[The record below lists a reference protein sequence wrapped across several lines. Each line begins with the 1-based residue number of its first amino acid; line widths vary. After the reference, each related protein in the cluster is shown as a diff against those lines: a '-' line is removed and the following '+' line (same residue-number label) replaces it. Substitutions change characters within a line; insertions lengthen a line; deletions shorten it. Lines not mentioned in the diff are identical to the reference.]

1 MASHA
6 PDIEITDQFARALRG
21 MEQGKRHLLITGS
34 AGTGKSTLLGHFCR
48 QVDWDPVVLAPTGVA
63 ALNVGGQTVH
73 RFFGFGIDVTP
84 QAIAARRRKPR
95 NARLYKSLRT
105 LIIDEV
111 SMLRA
116 DLLDCV
122 DVFLRQH
129 GPVPGAPFGGVHMV
143 FIGDLYQL
151 PPVVTGLER
160 EALRQ
165 VYASPHF
172 FCARSLVGIEL
183 EMIELTQVFRQRD
196 REFVRLLNR
205 IRKNTLEDGDLD
217 GLNQRV
223 DAHFEPSEGEGY
235 ITLTGTNRAAG
246 MINRM
251 RLDGLAAPEHLFEAL
266 ISGDFSREYYPTE
279 SRLCF
284 KTGAQVMMLNN
295 DGAQRWV
302 NGSIGR
308 IEDVQIGA
316 GEEYIVVRLAESGR
330 RARVEPY
337 EWELIRF
344 EARDGTIVS
353 SPAGTF
359 TQFPFRLAWAVTVH
373 KSQGKT
379 FNRMIVDL
387 DRVFAAGQTYVAL
400 SRCTSLEGLVLTRP
414 ISAGSIRCDWRV
426 QNYLTGEEYRRAER
440 TLSTETKVK
449 LIEQAID
456 SQTELDM
463 EYLKR
468 NDVRTRRRVRPLEV
482 GMRSYSSKPFL
493 GMRAWCMLRQDER
506 TFRIDRILSL
516 NSPDQ

>member
-1 MASHA
+1 MASHT

-172 FCARSLVGIEL
+172 FCARSLEGIEL

-251 RLDGLAAPEHLFEAL
+251 RLDGLAVPEHLFEAL

-279 SRLCF
+279 VPALLQGRRP
-284 KTGAQVMMLNN
+284 GN
-295 DGAQRWV
+295 DAEQRWRAAL
-302 NGSIGR
+302 GQRQHRQDRGR
-308 IEDVQIGA
+308 A
-316 GEEYIVVRLAESGR
+316 
-330 RARVEPY
+330 
-337 EWELIRF
+337 
-344 EARDGTIVS
+344 
-353 SPAGTF
+353 
-359 TQFPFRLAWAVTVH
+359 
-373 KSQGKT
+373 
-379 FNRMIVDL
+379 
-387 DRVFAAGQTYVAL
+387 DRG
-400 SRCTSLEGLVLTRP
+400 
-414 ISAGSIRCDWRV
+414 
-426 QNYLTGEEYRRAER
+426 
-440 TLSTETKVK
+440 
-449 LIEQAID
+449 
-456 SQTELDM
+456 
-463 EYLKR
+463 
-468 NDVRTRRRVRPLEV
+468 RRRVHR
-482 GMRSYSSKPFL
+482 RSTGRLRAPGTGGAVRMGVDPVRGPGRDYCVQSGGDLHPVPVPPGL
-493 GMRAWCMLRQDER
+493 GG
-506 TFRIDRILSL
+506 DRSQEPGKDLQ
-516 NSPDQ
+516 PHDR